1 MEGKLGTSN
10 DHLKKRKEFLL
21 HIGAF
26 EKFEHV
32 FTSHFRE
39 SKPDY
44 HVPRV
49 LVDHANLVHRRC
61 DHIGQHR
68 GHIRLLRV
76 TQARS
81 ERTEPAWIGFRIFF
95 C

>member
-1 MEGKLGTSN
+1 MHN
-10 DHLKKRKEFLL
+10 
-21 HIGAF
+21 GAP

-39 SKPDY
+39 SKLDY

-68 GHIRLLRV
+68 GHVRLVRV

-81 ERTEPAWIGFRIFF
+81 ELTEPAWIGFRIFF
-95 C
+95 GCFDLICLNS

>member
-1 MEGKLGTSN
+1 MEGKLGASN
-10 DHLKKRKEFLL
+10 DHLKKRKELIL

-44 HVPRV
+44 QVPNHVPRV
-49 LVDHANLVHRRC
+49 LVDHPNLVQDTC
-61 DHIGQHR
+61 
-68 GHIRLLRV
+68 
-76 TQARS
+76 
-81 ERTEPAWIGFRIFF
+81 AW
-95 C
+95 